1 MDQRRARAE
10 QIDKAI
16 GEVRAQARATDRTMA
31 IEVDAYGQITQ
42 IRLSPHAVAEG
53 TERLERTI
61 IEQYKAARADAEA
74 QAHKVYEQILQ
85 DEKKDAALATPHSE
99 WADQDDVQPVRLW
112 ANTR

>member
-10 QIDKAI
+10 KIDRVI
-16 GEVRAQARATDRTMA
+16 GEVRAQARADDRTMA

-53 TERLERTI
+53 TQQLERTI

-74 QAHKVYEQILQ
+74 QAHKVYEQFIR
-85 DEKKDAALATPHSE
+85 DEKRDAAVAAPRPE
-99 WADQDDVQPVRLW
+99 WADQDDVQPVKLW
-112 ANTR
+112 ANPR